1 MCGEAPSRDEACR
14 IAANFGKLRDFDV
27 SGMTVHSAGT
37 LNRRSN
43 WHSDG
48 W

>member
-1 MCGEAPSRDEACR
+1 MCGEAP
-14 IAANFGKLRDFDV
+14 AATRHGGLLPSSVNYRDFDV

-37 LNRRSN
+37 LNCRSN
-43 WHSDG
+43 WRSDG